1 MTLTSYEFN
10 FGAQLPVF
18 KRYKMLAIDPGGGT
32 GGLFNGND
40 YAWGFRGIEPDD
52 ALKGGWQYIHENYP
66 QVKRVGNV
74 IWDLGD
80 QFVNALTGHTKD
92 AVEASDM
99 QLAGTVRSKI
109 GTTDYSD
116 AISKLRGMNV
126 DAVHLNMAGLDLAY
140 FTKQWKAA
148 GLGDKPLL
156 GNEYLPEMSPIAGNS
171 FENWLFAVDYWQ
183 PQDAPNPLSKL
194 FQKHF
199 QESYKKAP
207 TSFYEANFYEAG
219 LAIWELALRVQKNGG
234 DLEQRDRLAEGARPE
249 PGVQERVR
257 QRPQHGRGR
266 SSSTRRPT
274 ARRSGRMASGRSS
287 NGKPVQVASFNV
299 GRRRLQVSSRRR
311 REPPARRRQAAPG
324 HPFPSQETTMIQA
337 TFLGIHSFREVAQ
350 LFANGVVNGAGYGL
364 LGAAFALILGTTGR
378 FHFALSIN
386 YTLAA
391 FLAAVFIGDGGL
403 ALRAGR
409 RRRAADRGGLQRPVR
424 GGRVPA
430 HWRGGRASARSSPS
444 SSPRWASSSRCR
456 TSCSCNGARRPCR
469 CRGRRRAGPHL
480 ERRRLELRRRPGH
493 RGDHPVRCAARA
505 ADADRPRPA
514 DPCGARQPAD
524 GELRGRRR
532 RPDVPGGLR
541 HRRPAGRRGGDLPGA
556 AVLGRR
562 RPWGRRPSSTRWS
575 WRSSPGPRVDRCSR
589 W

>member
-1 MTLTSYEFN
+1 MFSEDRDGGSVAQQGSRLPRWVGALAAVAVAVFGVSACGGDDNSGGGSGGAGAGNVSKASGAELAKMLGYSSDDLNALKGKTIKMGAILALSGPESAHGTSMRRGLELAKKDIAAAGGPNLDIQYEDQKSGDPQAAVTAARNIAEAGNGVTLTSYEFN

-80 QFVNALTGHTKD
+80 EFVNALTGHTKD

-156 GNEYLPEMSPIAGNS
+156 GNEYLPEMSPIAGKS

-219 LAIWELALRVQKNGG
+219 LAMWELALRMQKNGG
-234 DLEQRDRLAEGARPE
+234 DLSSGADWQKALEQNPEFKSVYGSDPNTVGTIKLDTKTHSPSVRPD
-249 PGVQERVR
+249 GVWQI
-257 QRPQHGRGR
+257 Q
-266 SSSTRRPT
+266 
-274 ARRSGRMASGRSS
+274 

-299 GRRRLQVSSRRR
+299 GGGDYKQLKK
-311 REPPARRRQAAPG
+311 AA
-324 HPFPSQETTMIQA
+324 
-337 TFLGIHSFREVAQ
+337 
-350 LFANGVVNGAGYGL
+350 
-364 LGAAFALILGTTGR
+364 GAAG
-378 FHFALSIN
+378 S
-386 YTLAA
+386 
-391 FLAAVFIGDGGL
+391 
-403 ALRAGR
+403 
-409 RRRAADRGGLQRPVR
+409 
-424 GGRVPA
+424 
-430 HWRGGRASARSSPS
+430 
-444 SSPRWASSSRCR
+444 
-456 TSCSCNGARRPCR
+456 
-469 CRGRRRAGPHL
+469 
-480 ERRRLELRRRPGH
+480 
-493 RGDHPVRCAARA
+493 
-505 ADADRPRPA
+505 
-514 DPCGARQPAD
+514 
-524 GELRGRRR
+524 
-532 RPDVPGGLR
+532 
-541 HRRPAGRRGGDLPGA
+541 
-556 AVLGRR
+556 
-562 RPWGRRPSSTRWS
+562 
-575 WRSSPGPRVDRCSR
+575 
-589 W
+589 